1 MLSCCGEGMVEL
13 KANSVDAA
21 LEKHVP
27 VVEIDNNVVFATCG
41 EVMHPMTDEHHIE
54 FMLMETNKGY
64 SIKYL
69 NAGDEPKCKFDLSDD
84 EELKAVYAYCN
95 LHGLWVNNK

>member
-1 MLSCCGEGMVEL
+1 
-13 KANSVDAA
+13 
-21 LEKHVP
+21 
-27 VVEIDNNVVFATCG
+27 
-41 EVMHPMTDEHHIE
+41 
-54 FMLMETNKGY
+54 METNKGY

-69 NAGDEPKCKFDLSDD
+69 NPGDEPKCKFDLSDD